1 MKLEAQDL
9 KRMQWAIAFLVVMT
23 LIGGGSVWSVQQLK
37 KSGEKSLRDVSAER
51 RDIQGKLARA
61 REEQQELRDKIGRY
75 QELKAQGLIGPEQRL
90 DWIEIIARLKAARGI
105 FKLDYD
111 FAPQRPVDAAM
122 LPGGAAAGGF
132 EIMSSQMRLQLQL
145 LHEGELL
152 TFLSE
157 LRKAVPAL
165 VQVRSC
171 TIERLAPGNT
181 DRGKNAQLKA
191 ECILEWITLREGK

>member
-1 MKLEAQDL
+1 MKLDANDL

-37 KSGEKSLRDVSAER
+37 RSSEKSLRDVSAER

-61 REEQQELRDKIGRY
+61 REEQQELRDKIGRFR
-75 QELKAQGLIGPEQRL
+75 ELKAHGLIGPEQRL

-105 FKLDYD
+105 FKLDFE
-111 FAPQRPVDAAM
+111 FAPQRPVDASV
-122 LPGGAAAGGF
+122 LPGGASAGGF

-152 TFLSE
+152 NFLSA
-157 LRKAVPAL
+157 LRDAVPAL

>member
-9 KRMQWAIAFLVVMT
+9 KRMQWAITFLVVMT

-37 KSGEKSLRDVSAER
+37 KSSEKSLRDVSAER

-152 TFLSE
+152 NFLSE
-157 LRKAVPAL
+157 LRDAVPAL

-181 DRGKNAQLKA
+181 DRGKNAQLTA